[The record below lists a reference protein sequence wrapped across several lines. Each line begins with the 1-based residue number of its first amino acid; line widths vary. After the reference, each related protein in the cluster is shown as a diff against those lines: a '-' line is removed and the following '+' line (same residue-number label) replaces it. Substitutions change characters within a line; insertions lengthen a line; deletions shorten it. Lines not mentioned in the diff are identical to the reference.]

1 MSLEVRNLS
10 FQYIPGRPILRNMSF
25 TAGEGKLLSVLG
37 PNGVG
42 KSTLFR
48 CMLGLQGGYQGSI
61 TLNGRDV
68 QAYGTRELART
79 IAYIPQSHYPTF
91 NYSVLDMVLMGTTAQ
106 SSGFSPPGREQERL
120 ALEALEKLGISDFAH
135 RFYTQISGG
144 ERQLVL
150 IARALAQQSRILV
163 MDEPTANLDYGNQM
177 RVMTQVRAL
186 TGEGY
191 TVIQSTH
198 SPDQAY
204 LFAPEIRAVQT
215 GQVLAQGPPA
225 QVLDEKLIYALYG
238 IEVEVAH
245 LCDDK
250 FRACVPRQLLNQQ

>member
-120 ALEALEKLGISDFAH
+120 ALEALDHVA
-135 RFYTQISGG
+135 
-144 ERQLVL
+144 RQLGRGLALLVDL
-150 IARALAQQSRILV
+150 LNPERIVIGSIYARCEGLLRDGMLRALAQEALPTSLAACRILPAALG
-163 MDEPTANLDYGNQM
+163 DRIGDYA
-177 RVMTQVRAL
+177 AL
-186 TGEGY
+186 AIAMAGAE
-191 TVIQSTH
+191 
-198 SPDQAY
+198 QA
-204 LFAPEIRAVQT
+204 
-215 GQVLAQGPPA
+215 
-225 QVLDEKLIYALYG
+225 
-238 IEVEVAH
+238 
-245 LCDDK
+245 
-250 FRACVPRQLLNQQ
+250 